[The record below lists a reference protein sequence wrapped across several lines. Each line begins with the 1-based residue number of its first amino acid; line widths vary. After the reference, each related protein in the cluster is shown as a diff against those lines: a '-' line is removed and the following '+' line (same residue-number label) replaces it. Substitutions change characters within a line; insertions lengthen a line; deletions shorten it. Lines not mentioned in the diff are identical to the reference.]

1 VSNLLK
7 SNSVSPHYIQY
18 EDGDEIEIQ
27 ELQHRKIDDLDQLSQ
42 LGDTPVLSGSKQECI
57 PVSIES
63 LLETYKVGL
72 PELTTRLREAA
83 YPSRLPHKR
92 LMSLSGLE
100 EVAVVQDGQYKKVK
114 VAALGGGERINV
126 KEFGAMGDGITDDT
140 YSIQSAIDRVI
151 TERNT
156 KWIRVAAPPSGS
168 NQITGSTTQKYP
180 GTAVEIFLPPGEYL
194 ITRPLVIAA
203 HCPIRLTG
211 AGPDYTILKFDLNY
225 TSYSSAPTLTL
236 TSSPIIFTL
245 DKKWEKES
253 LYNYGNGVIGMTIKC
268 IYTSIPRQMAQKS
281 ALHLNRQAEFFAQD
295 LRLENGICSLEI
307 KDCIDCHFENM
318 NIRSKSFIGENTSAL
333 WLWNSTGQVFDNVVF
348 EGQGDGVQMAGGSAF
363 FHACCFSKNARHGM
377 FLFHWQSHPVPPSF
391 VGIFPFVSISQCR
404 FEKNQKSAILQYP
417 PDLKLTMGN
426 SPATIILTD
435 SALYPSDEGGYS
447 LIDVNYCDLDVR
459 DSPSVSEKA
468 GAASSPDYYLRLP
481 EYGSG
486 SFDAEK
492 VSANIEN
499 HQIMTGPSKIHDP
512 SGVVTGTVR
521 RFRDELTGS
530 ILSEVNQYMDMQSSR
545 ALRVE
550 KAEEDN
556 LVDPSINKNPNYWAF
571 SVALEEGGSKTI
583 NLHFLYLRNGFN
595 PKHHLCTIRFRTP
608 RPITNTTL
616 RPVGGQELDLLLVN
630 EKWTGAK
637 EPIKFELPENFLYDS
652 DRMVS
657 PVLSIVP
664 EDTRLLSF
672 IYLDNLLVLRTSTFS
687 GKLPAIG
694 TEVEIRVVVAPK
706 INWDAAVAS
715 GHILRTETRG
725 TNDTLFYLEVENG
738 GAVLDRFNLALMWF
752 LFPKY
757 QINQHYKH
765 LELYK
770 MSLVLQDKGGL
781 ELVKYSGPSDPS
793 STTLK
798 MPTLSGCWIQTR

>member
-1 VSNLLK
+1 
-7 SNSVSPHYIQY
+7 
-18 EDGDEIEIQ
+18 
-27 ELQHRKIDDLDQLSQ
+27 
-42 LGDTPVLSGSKQECI
+42 
-57 PVSIES
+57 
-63 LLETYKVGL
+63 
-72 PELTTRLREAA
+72 
-83 YPSRLPHKR
+83 
-92 LMSLSGLE
+92 
-100 EVAVVQDGQYKKVK
+100 
-114 VAALGGGERINV
+114 
-126 KEFGAMGDGITDDT
+126 
-140 YSIQSAIDRVI
+140 
-151 TERNT
+151 
-156 KWIRVAAPPSGS
+156 
-168 NQITGSTTQKYP
+168 
-180 GTAVEIFLPPGEYL
+180 
-194 ITRPLVIAA
+194 
-203 HCPIRLTG
+203 
-211 AGPDYTILKFDLNY
+211 
-225 TSYSSAPTLTL
+225 
-236 TSSPIIFTL
+236 
-245 DKKWEKES
+245 
-253 LYNYGNGVIGMTIKC
+253 
-268 IYTSIPRQMAQKS
+268 
-281 ALHLNRQAEFFAQD
+281 
-295 LRLENGICSLEI
+295 
-307 KDCIDCHFENM
+307 
-318 NIRSKSFIGENTSAL
+318 
-333 WLWNSTGQVFDNVVF
+333 
-348 EGQGDGVQMAGGSAF
+348 
-363 FHACCFSKNARHGM
+363 
-377 FLFHWQSHPVPPSF
+377 
-391 VGIFPFVSISQCR
+391 
-404 FEKNQKSAILQYP
+404 
-417 PDLKLTMGN
+417 
-426 SPATIILTD
+426 
-435 SALYPSDEGGYS
+435 
-447 LIDVNYCDLDVR
+447 
-459 DSPSVSEKA
+459 
-468 GAASSPDYYLRLP
+468 
-481 EYGSG
+481 
-486 SFDAEK
+486 
-492 VSANIEN
+492 
-499 HQIMTGPSKIHDP
+499 
-512 SGVVTGTVR
+512 
-521 RFRDELTGS
+521 
-530 ILSEVNQYMDMQSSR
+530 MDMQSSR